1 MEEQPR
7 SGGGAKAL
15 GERVCGS
22 EGRTC
27 IEAACSAIH
36 ALDVKLVIFRDFC
49 GSRPPS
55 MQPGNDAHT
64 GDISDVLRKIAEQAG
79 KKKIAEQE
87 VWNRK

>member
-1 MEEQPR
+1 MEAQPR

-64 GDISDVLRKIAEQAG
+64 GDIR
-79 KKKIAEQE
+79 
-87 VWNRK
+87 